1 MNMIALKQ
9 LGSFK
14 NGLNFGAEAITEI
27 GYDIIGIP
35 DFGDNYVAPNHN
47 LKKVNSEIVLSDYLL
62 AEDDILFVRSNGN
75 KALVGRTMIVKDI
88 ENPTTFSGFC
98 IRYRPDSKKVFPLYM
113 LYLFKSP
120 IFRRFFANNQQTSI
134 TNLNQDVLG
143 SILIDLPSLEKQ
155 KAIANTIHCITRQIE
170 NNNLINDNLA
180 QMLRLLYEQWFYR
193 FEFPNEQ
200 NLPYNR
206 ANGELEWND
215 KLKRRI
221 PKGWK
226 VQTMLS
232 NELFSV
238 ISSGIDRFST
248 KKYYATADI
257 IGTSIGE
264 GSDIEYETRESRAN
278 MQPVINS
285 IWFAKMKNSI
295 KHLFLNKE
303 MSSFVDNSILSTG
316 FYGLKCN
323 EISFEYI
330 ASVVSAPIFEIT
342 KDRLSH
348 GATQQGIG
356 DDDMANITLLIPD
369 DTTLRKYH
377 ETTKGFFAKIS
388 NNILENKR
396 LIAIRNFLLPL
407 LMNGQATIAE

>member
-369 DTTLRKYH
+369 DTILRKYH
-377 ETTKGFFAKIS
+377 EATKGFFAKIS

>member
-180 QMLRLLYEQWFYR
+180 QQVNALYDYWFTQFDFPDENNKPYRSSGGQMVWNELLKKEIPIGWSVKPIIEFSHIYQPQTISNSLFNEEYPYYVYGGGGLIGKYNKYNHAESEIIISCRGNCGNVLISMPNSWITGNAMVVHPDETVTKRYLYEFLRSYGV
-193 FEFPNEQ
+193 EK
-200 NLPYNR
+200 YIS
-206 ANGELEWND
+206 GS
-215 KLKRRI
+215 
-221 PKGWK
+221 
-226 VQTMLS
+226 VQKQL
-232 NELFSV
+232 
-238 ISSGIDRFST
+238 
-248 KKYYATADI
+248 
-257 IGTSIGE
+257 
-264 GSDIEYETRESRAN
+264 TREN
-278 MQPVINS
+278 IS
-285 IWFAKMKNSI
+285 IMPIIVPPKPI
-295 KHLFLNKE
+295 LNK
-303 MSSFVDNSILSTG
+303 FDAV
-316 FYGLKCN
+316 
-323 EISFEYI
+323 
-330 ASVVSAPIFEIT
+330 ASRIT
-342 KDRLSH
+342 DKQQSLFAENQELMRL
-348 GATQQGIG
+348 
-356 DDDMANITLLIPD
+356 
-369 DTTLRKYH
+369 
-377 ETTKGFFAKIS
+377 
-388 NNILENKR
+388 
-396 LIAIRNFLLPL
+396 RNWILPL

>member
-134 TNLNQDVLG
+134 TNLNQDILG

-180 QMLRLLYEQWFYR
+180 QQVNALYDYWFTQFDFPDENNKPYRSSGGQMVWNELLKKEIPIGWSVKPIIEFSHIYQPQTISNSLFNEEYPYYVYGGGGLIGKYNKYNHAESEIIISCRGNCGNVLISMPNSWITGNAMVVHPDETVTKRYLYEFLRSYGV
-193 FEFPNEQ
+193 EK
-200 NLPYNR
+200 YIS
-206 ANGELEWND
+206 GS
-215 KLKRRI
+215 
-221 PKGWK
+221 
-226 VQTMLS
+226 VQKQL
-232 NELFSV
+232 
-238 ISSGIDRFST
+238 
-248 KKYYATADI
+248 
-257 IGTSIGE
+257 
-264 GSDIEYETRESRAN
+264 TREN
-278 MQPVINS
+278 IS
-285 IWFAKMKNSI
+285 IMPIIVPPKPI
-295 KHLFLNKE
+295 LNK
-303 MSSFVDNSILSTG
+303 FDAV
-316 FYGLKCN
+316 
-323 EISFEYI
+323 
-330 ASVVSAPIFEIT
+330 ASRIT
-342 KDRLSH
+342 AKQQSLFAENQELMRL
-348 GATQQGIG
+348 
-356 DDDMANITLLIPD
+356 
-369 DTTLRKYH
+369 
-377 ETTKGFFAKIS
+377 
-388 NNILENKR
+388 
-396 LIAIRNFLLPL
+396 RNWVLPL